1 MSNLLLCNQSL
12 SPESLKSQCGIHI
25 DQLSGFMCAKPSR
38 IAANTPYFM
47 SSNITAAE
55 RNILSTLSPQSV
67 SKELTRLSLSYGGDN
82 VMALSEMAL
91 NLKGYD
97 IDLIG
102 ASASAYTN
110 RMGGF
115 TGAVKDYQ
123 SALMAYREA
132 VTSKSPMKNVLKD
145 KAHNAFNKMQ
155 TQFGNELKII
165 TSKNK
170 ARRGTPLTSA
180 TRATHIA
187 ESSRN
192 TTKLNVSSQVQANNL
207 VKFTKH
213 ARFLGNGLA
222 AINFTNK
229 AANVHS
235 SYKSGGNW
243 EKELF
248 IESSSFAAS
257 ALTGTAV
264 VNAGG
269 AALMFLMVA
278 TPIGW
283 VGLIVGGV
291 AVAGTAAVASIS
303 MHDAFKDNSGSWYDS
318 IMNSMGVM

>member
-12 SPESLKSQCGIHI
+12 SSESLKSQCGIHI

-47 SSNITAAE
+47 NSNITAAE

-97 IDLIG
+97 VDLID
-102 ASASAYTN
+102 ASAGVYTN
-110 RMGGF
+110 RIGGF
-115 TGAVKDYQ
+115 TAAVKDYQ
-123 SALMAYREA
+123 SALMEYREA
-132 VTSKSPMKNVLKD
+132 ITSKSSMKNVLKD
-145 KAHNAFNKMQ
+145 KAHTAFNKMQ
-155 TQFGNELKII
+155 AKFGNELKVI

-192 TTKLNVSSQVQANNL
+192 TAKLNVSSQVQANNL
-207 VKFTKH
+207 VKFTNH
-213 ARFLGNGLA
+213 AKFLGNGLA
-222 AINFTNK
+222 VINFASKTG
-229 AANVHS
+229 NVHN
-235 SYKSGGNW
+235 SYKADGNW
-243 EKELF
+243 ERELF

-264 VNAGG
+264 AKVGG

-283 VGLIVGGV
+283 VGLIVGG
-291 AVAGTAAVASIS
+291 AIVAGSAVVASVS
-303 MHDAFKDNSGSWYDS
+303 MNNYLKDNSGDTYDM
-318 IMNSMGVM
+318 IMRKLNAL